1 MIPQSFIFELMSRV
15 DVVDVVGRY
24 VQLRKAG
31 SNFLGLCPFHGEKS
45 ASFTVTPS
53 KQFYHCFGCGA
64 HGSAISFLMEHAGM
78 TFPEAVADLAQG
90 VGLAVPQESASG
102 PQPARRD
109 PDLLE
114 LMSAIA
120 RFYRQRLR
128 DSPRAVAYLK
138 GRGLTGETAA
148 RLELLF
154 VKLGFHE
161 VSKRRL
167 REKRWDK
174 VAKGMR
180 ELSLMNVREAE
191 PLISP
196 FLKSKND
203 ILRKEAR
210 VALVNLSVKDHLS
223 FLSRETE
230 PLTDWDQAVIYSMMS
245 KMPELSIPDFSAW
258 LDSKNPTVVEFCIS
272 MIGAF
277 RQQESLPIL
286 IRLLNDPVEKRKLL
300 AIRALRE
307 LGAAAAEQPL
317 LDLYPSANSEMR
329 REILR
334 TLEVIGSERSLQPIH
349 QLLLQPVSD
358 LPLAIQAVRS
368 LLATGPRGVQLVEQL
383 SVHGD
388 PKIQQVI
395 RHARDKRL

>member
-1 MIPQSFIFELMSRV
+1 VNRLLQINWTDLQYSADEFSREVYTFPLHIRILIGITLTFVVVVIVLLAVILGSRIHKTRRARTREELR
-15 DVVDVVGRY
+15 
-24 VQLRKAG
+24 RKYQPVFMELLFG
-31 SNFLGLCPFHGEKS
+31 SDEPFSEQDPKRLFDPLDLQTPFH
-45 ASFTVTPS
+45 
-53 KQFYHCFGCGA
+53 
-64 HGSAISFLMEHAGM
+64 
-78 TFPEAVADLAQG
+78 
-90 VGLAVPQESASG
+90 QEI
-102 PQPARRD
+102 
-109 PDLLE
+109 LLE
-114 LMSAIA
+114 ETIHLHENFS
-120 RFYRQRLR
+120 
-128 DSPRAVAYLK
+128 
-138 GRGLTGETAA
+138 GETAA

>member
-1 MIPQSFIFELMSRV
+1 
-15 DVVDVVGRY
+15 
-24 VQLRKAG
+24 
-31 SNFLGLCPFHGEKS
+31 
-45 ASFTVTPS
+45 
-53 KQFYHCFGCGA
+53 
-64 HGSAISFLMEHAGM
+64 
-78 TFPEAVADLAQG
+78 
-90 VGLAVPQESASG
+90 
-102 PQPARRD
+102 
-109 PDLLE
+109 
-114 LMSAIA
+114 
-120 RFYRQRLR
+120 
-128 DSPRAVAYLK
+128 
-138 GRGLTGETAA
+138 
-148 RLELLF
+148 
-154 VKLGFHE
+154 
-161 VSKRRL
+161 
-167 REKRWDK
+167 
-174 VAKGMR
+174 
-180 ELSLMNVREAE
+180 
-191 PLISP
+191 
-196 FLKSKND
+196 
-203 ILRKEAR
+203 
-210 VALVNLSVKDHLS
+210 
-223 FLSRETE
+223 
-230 PLTDWDQAVIYSMMS
+230 
-245 KMPELSIPDFSAW
+245 W

-272 MIGAF
+272 MIGTF

-286 IRLLNDPVEKRKLL
+286 IRLLNDQVEKRKLL